1 MADRK
6 ASSRVRATALRGY
19 EARRRE
25 LTDVFN
31 LPEGTREW
39 VTVRFD
45 PNAPDG
51 QEPYTV
57 NVCATA
63 GRTSTVLPIDLEAHG
78 ELSRLLQKLLD
89 ENRGDLHHQLKLDLA
104 TNLMAQSAIRGDEE

>member
-6 ASSRVRATALRGY
+6 ASSRVRATPLRGY

-45 PNAPDG
+45 PDAPEG
-51 QEPYTV
+51 QEPFTV
-57 NVCATA
+57 NICATA
-63 GRTSTVLPIDLEAHG
+63 GRTSTVMAVDMDKGG
-78 ELSRLLQKLLD
+78 ELHRALKTLLD
-89 ENRGDLHHQLKLDLA
+89 ENRDDLHHQLKLDLA
-104 TNLMAQSAIRGDEE
+104 TNLMAQSAIRGDE